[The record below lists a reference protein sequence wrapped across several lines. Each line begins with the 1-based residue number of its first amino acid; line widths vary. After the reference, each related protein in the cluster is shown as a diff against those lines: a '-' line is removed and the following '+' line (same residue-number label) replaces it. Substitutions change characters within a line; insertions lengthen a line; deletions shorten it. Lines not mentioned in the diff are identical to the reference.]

1 MTRLE
6 KWRPDYWSPERK
18 EEVGAEGYGGSYKRA
33 TWKKKKEKKK
43 DFLAVQWLR
52 LCASTARDL
61 GLIPGQGTNIPKPEK
76 KKKSNS
82 RDR

>member
-1 MTRLE
+1 MGVAI
-6 KWRPDYWSPERK
+6 K
-18 EEVGAEGYGGSYKRA
+18 EQHEE
-33 TWKKKKEKKK
+33 KKEKKK

-76 KKKSNS
+76 KKKKKSNS